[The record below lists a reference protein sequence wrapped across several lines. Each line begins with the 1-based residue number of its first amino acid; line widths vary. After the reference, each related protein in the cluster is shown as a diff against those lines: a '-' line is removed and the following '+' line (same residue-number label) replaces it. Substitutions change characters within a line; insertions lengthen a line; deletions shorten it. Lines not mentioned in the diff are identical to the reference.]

1 MTNVPDVE
9 TPQVRRSRDRR
20 LLAELLEH
28 NSHLTTAALR
38 RHEKKSARQGSA
50 LGSLMV
56 ARTLEDISSDV
67 LRVLVMD
74 ARGAGYTWQQIGEA
88 LHVTRQAAQQRFGGA
103 DDGADSVGRREAV
116 GPARRALIAVDQWRQ
131 GRLESLRQGFD
142 RSMADALSVEGLT
155 QAWSQVEDLMGE
167 VTSVGQPTVTSRGRY
182 QVVDV
187 PLVFQRGTMKARVT
201 LDRKERICGL
211 FILQPDVV

>member
-1 MTNVPDVE
+1 
-9 TPQVRRSRDRR
+9 
-20 LLAELLEH
+20 
-28 NSHLTTAALR
+28 
-38 RHEKKSARQGSA
+38 
-50 LGSLMV
+50 MV

-103 DDGADSVGRREAV
+103 DSVGLREAV

-131 GRLESLRQGFD
+131 GRLEALRQGFD